1 MSSNNIYGGGGQR
14 TAMSSLDFYRRVP
27 KDLTEV
33 RYTPPAYTIY
43 PLFFID
49 INSKERIRG
58 LQWTR
63 RRMIAI
69 INNFHRLWRG
79 RKIT

>member
-33 RYTPPAYTIY
+33 RYTPRAYTIY

-49 INSKERIRG
+49 INSRERIRG
-58 LQWTR
+58 DDGKDGCS
-63 RRMIAI
+63 
-69 INNFHRLWRG
+69 NH
-79 RKIT
+79 